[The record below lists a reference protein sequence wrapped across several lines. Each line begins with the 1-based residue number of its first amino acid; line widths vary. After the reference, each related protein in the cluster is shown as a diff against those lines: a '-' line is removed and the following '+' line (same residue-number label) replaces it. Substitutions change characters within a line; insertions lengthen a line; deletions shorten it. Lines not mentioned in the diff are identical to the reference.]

1 MRFLFGSLGGKK
13 KLNQRQCVR
22 TTRVHG
28 NSSTNAENV
37 STARI
42 CPTDF
47 NNKSESPPKK
57 MKFQSAKFR
66 PEMAYSNAH
75 RTTSNEQLNLKET
88 HPGTDLL
95 NSLSLC
101 VRIPL
106 NCCRLRLTHL
116 GVNLDV

>member
-47 NNKSESPPKK
+47 NNKSESKNKLKIFKAQNFGPKWHTA
-57 MKFQSAKFR
+57 M
-66 PEMAYSNAH
+66 H